1 MILQLTTMELKY
13 RIKNRKGEQ
22 MNNDVI
28 NNKVYLQGVVDTEPE
43 FNHTVKSE
51 DFYGFNLRVAR
62 LSGQNDIIPIIISK
76 RLLEYYNIKK
86 DNNLA
91 VRGQFR
97 SFNKLENDRRKLIL
111 SVFVKEVCEWD
122 SDANPNMIE
131 LNGFVC
137 KPVIYRTTPFSR
149 EICDVLLAV
158 NRNFN
163 KSDYIPCIAW
173 GNNAQVVSQMGVP
186 TNLKIIGRIQSREYV
201 KVLENENLPVT
212 KTAYEVSISK
222 LVCE

>member
-1 MILQLTTMELKY
+1 
-13 RIKNRKGEQ
+13 
-22 MNNDVI
+22 MNSEI
-28 NNKVYLQGVVDTEPE
+28 ANNKVYLQGVVSSTPE
-43 FNHTVKSE
+43 LNHTVKDE
-51 DFYGFNLRVAR
+51 EFYGFNLSVAR
-62 LSGQNDIIPIIISK
+62 LSGQTDIIPIIIAR
-76 RLLEYYNIKK
+76 RLLEFYNIALG
-86 DNNLA
+86 NSLA

-97 SFNKLENDRRKLIL
+97 SFNKVEDGKRKLIL

-122 SDANPNMIE
+122 EDANPNVIE

-137 KPVIYRTTPFSR
+137 KPIIYRTTPFAR

-173 GNNAQVVSQMGVP
+173 GNNAQIVSHMNVP
-186 TNLKIIGRIQSREYV
+186 SNLKIVGRIQSREYN
-201 KVLENENLPVT
+201 KIQENTQIPIT

-222 LVCE
+222 LINE

>member
-1 MILQLTTMELKY
+1 
-13 RIKNRKGEQ
+13 
-22 MNNDVI
+22 MNNETI
-28 NNKVYLQGVVDTEPE
+28 NNKVYLQGVVSTTPKL
-43 FNHTVKSE
+43 NHTVKDE
-51 DFYGFNLRVAR
+51 EFYGFNLTVAR

-76 RLLEYYNIKK
+76 RLVDFYNIKIGEF
-86 DNNLA
+86 LA
-91 VRGQFR
+91 LKGQFR
-97 SFNKLENDRRKLIL
+97 SFNKVENEKRKLIL

-122 SDANPNMIE
+122 NDANPNVIE

-173 GNNAQVVSQMGVP
+173 GNNAQMVSQMGVP
-186 TNLKIIGRIQSREYV
+186 TNLKIIGRIQSREYI
-201 KVLENENLPVT
+201 KTIQEGLNPIT

-222 LVCE
+222 LINE

>member
-1 MILQLTTMELKY
+1 
-13 RIKNRKGEQ
+13 
-22 MNNDVI
+22 MNSEI
-28 NNKVYLQGVVDTEPE
+28 TNNKVYLQGVVETEPSL
-43 FNHTVKSE
+43 NHSVKDE
-51 DFYGFNLRVAR
+51 DFYGFNLSVAR
-62 LSGQNDIIPIIISK
+62 LSGQTDIIPIIVLKKLID
-76 RLLEYYNIKK
+76 EYGIKK
-86 DNNLA
+86 GDSLA

-97 SFNKLENDRRKLIL
+97 SFNKIEGEKRKLIL

-122 SDANPNMIE
+122 ENANPNMIE

-158 NRNFN
+158 NRRFN

-173 GNNAQVVSQMGVP
+173 GNNAQLVSQMCVP
-186 TNLKIIGRIQSREYV
+186 ANLKIVGRIQSREYNKIIDGV
-201 KVLENENLPVT
+201 EQIT

-222 LVCE
+222 LVNE

>member
-1 MILQLTTMELKY
+1 
-13 RIKNRKGEQ
+13 
-22 MNNDVI
+22 MNNEI
-28 NNKVYLQGVVDTEPE
+28 TNNKVFLQGLVLNLPE
-43 FNHTVKSE
+43 LNHKVKDEEFFS
-51 DFYGFNLRVAR
+51 FNLGVAR
-62 LSGQNDIIPIIISK
+62 LSGQQDIIPIIISQK
-76 RLLEYYNIKK
+76 LIDIYNIKK
-86 DNNLA
+86 GDYLA
-91 VRGQFR
+91 VKGQFR
-97 SFNKLENDRRKLIL
+97 SFNKIENDRRRLIL

-122 SDANPNMIE
+122 ENANPNIIE

-173 GNNAQVVSQMGVP
+173 GNNAQIVSQMNVP
-186 TNLKIIGRIQSREYV
+186 TNLKIVGRIQSREYLKTLV
-201 KVLENENLPVT
+201 EGENPVT

-222 LVCE
+222 LVNE

>member
-1 MILQLTTMELKY
+1 
-13 RIKNRKGEQ
+13 
-22 MNNDVI
+22 MNNETI
-28 NNKVYLQGVVDTEPE
+28 NNKVYLQGVVSTTPE
-43 FNHTVKSE
+43 LNHTVKDE
-51 DFYGFNLRVAR
+51 EFYGFNLTVPR
-62 LSGQNDIIPIIISK
+62 LSGQNDVIPIIISK
-76 RLLEYYNIKK
+76 RLIDFYNINKG
-86 DNNLA
+86 DYLA
-91 VRGQFR
+91 LKGQFR
-97 SFNKLENDRRKLIL
+97 SFNKVENDKRKLIL

-122 SDANPNMIE
+122 EGANPNVIE

-173 GNNAQVVSQMGVP
+173 GNNAQIVSQMGVP

-201 KVLENENLPVT
+201 KTIEEGLSPIT

-222 LVCE
+222 LVNE

>member
-1 MILQLTTMELKY
+1 
-13 RIKNRKGEQ
+13 
-22 MNNDVI
+22 MNNEI
-28 NNKVYLQGVVDTEPE
+28 LNNKVYLQGVVDSSPE
-43 FNHTVKSE
+43 FNHMVKE
-51 DFYGFNLRVAR
+51 EEFCGFNLRVAR

-76 RLLEYYNIKK
+76 NLVDFYNIKQG
-86 DNNLA
+86 DSVAL
-91 VRGQFR
+91 RGQFR
-97 SFNKLENDRRKLIL
+97 SFNKIENEKRKLIL

-122 SDANPNMIE
+122 DSANPNVIE

-158 NRNFN
+158 NRKFN

-173 GNNAQVVSQMGVP
+173 GNNAQIVSQMGVP
-186 TNLKIIGRIQSREYV
+186 TNLKIVGRIQSREYN
-201 KVLENENLPVT
+201 KLLSDNLTLIT

-222 LVCE
+222 LINE